1 MGTRNSS
8 PMEKVAVVE
17 QWPLASSQYQGQESV
32 EIYLHFPIC
41 LHGIVHNLQPTGNYM
56 YHPL

>member
-8 PMEKVAVVE
+8 PMEKAAVVE

-41 LHGIVHNLQPTGNYM
+41 HGIMHNLQTTGNYM
-56 YHPL
+56 YHLL

>member
-8 PMEKVAVVE
+8 PMEKAAVVE

-32 EIYLHFPIC
+32 EIYIHFPIC
-41 LHGIVHNLQPTGNYM
+41 LHGIMRNLEPTGNYM
-56 YHPL
+56 